1 MACHAV
7 LSQTA
12 HFVASELELSKGEW
26 SVVTSP
32 KRCDFLE
39 FRASSIRMAG
49 ARQSFERDFLA
60 QLLRPETGSP
70 NSSSQNYSWGPP
82 AVQNRRACGLE
93 ARCRAERVPMQT
105 PSEEAFEEPCGS
117 ARKRLPLAQLQS
129 RYYGHSIID
138 DTASDTPYA
147 WHGPDASLLNK
158 AHPHNLREMEEL
170 WQRVQSLEADLRS
183 GIVHR
188 IRCSSA
194 RDQQTDIGG
203 DARRGS
209 PDTTAKRV
217 GKNMQINRWDLLSAG
232 EFREIHSCGLPQKQK
247 SVHTQKEK
255 QRRNNKPQ
263 QARAEHLPVSWS
275 AATDFLRR
283 RVIRCAATAFQLWR
297 LAATGRGKGVRVQS
311 PLTPVL
317 ILNTSA
323 LSPEGTFIHTSGPS
337 TPASC
342 ARTKRA
348 ERTSSSASE
357 NVHHI
362 AAAAPRW
369 STPRVETCA
378 TFAQTDLWGQS
389 ETTHEE
395 WDKHEDQ
402 RIFSL
407 SLWTACAGE
416 QGDHR
421 GARGEE
427 ATQTQAIPPN
437 PGLDCVPS
445 SLPAASHSLQRVLP
459 VTQTLHQACVAKCTE
474 LRSDKSMDQRAHT
487 GTPVTKHHTRLAS
500 TGRVTARCDIPTPA
514 DAPAPPGRELALEC
528 EIRRERARGD
538 ELEQVVQT
546 LWQELVTIEQAR
558 RSAALLGVELQV
570 I

>member
-1 MACHAV
+1 
-7 LSQTA
+7 
-12 HFVASELELSKGEW
+12 
-26 SVVTSP
+26 
-32 KRCDFLE
+32 
-39 FRASSIRMAG
+39 MAG

-60 QLLRPETGSP
+60 QLLRPETGLP
-70 NSSSQNYSWGPP
+70 KSSSQNCSWGPP
-82 AVQNRRACGLE
+82 AVQNRSACRLE
-93 ARCRAERVPMQT
+93 ARRADLRYRAERVPMQT
-105 PSEEAFEEPCGS
+105 PSEEFTEPCGS

-129 RYYGHSIID
+129 RYHDYSIID

-158 AHPHNLREMEEL
+158 AHPHNLREMEAL

-183 GIVHR
+183 GTVHR
-188 IRCSSA
+188 NRCSSA
-194 RDQQTDIGG
+194 REEQTDIGG
-203 DARRGS
+203 DAGRGV
-209 PDTTAKRV
+209 PHTTARRA
-217 GKNMQINRWDLLSAG
+217 GSNMQINRWDLLSAG
-232 EFREIHSCGLPQKQK
+232 ELRGMHSCGLPQKQK
-247 SVHTQKEK
+247 SVHTQKET

-283 RVIRCAATAFQLWR
+283 RVIRCAATALRLWR
-297 LAATGRGKGVRVQS
+297 LAVTGRGEGVRVQS
-311 PLTPVL
+311 PLNPVL
-317 ILNTSA
+317 MLHTSA
-323 LSPEGTFIHTSGPS
+323 LSPKGTFIHTSAPS

-348 ERTSSSASE
+348 DSASSSTSKNVQRTAAS
-357 NVHHI
+357 
-362 AAAAPRW
+362 APRW

-378 TFAQTDLWGQS
+378 TFARADLWGQS

-402 RIFSL
+402 RKFSL

-416 QGDHR
+416 QGNHQ

-427 ATQTQAIPPN
+427 TTQTQTIPPN
-437 PGLDCVPS
+437 LDCVPS
-445 SLPAASHSLQRVLP
+445 SLPAASHSMQRVLP
-459 VTQTLHQACVAKCTE
+459 VTQTLHQACGVKCTE
-474 LRSDKSMDQRAHT
+474 LRSDNSMDQRAHT
-487 GTPVTKHHTRLAS
+487 GTPVTNHHIRLAS
-500 TGRVTARCDIPTPA
+500 TGRVTARIPTPA
-514 DAPAPPGRELALEC
+514 NAPAPPGRELALEC